1 MIALKYNEYLGGFF
15 KYKINKNEYIKLEK
29 RKPTSSN
36 NTTKIIVINIG
47 AIFTNLFF
55 TAAIFNSSFSFKVF
69 KLFKKYIA
77 NKRKPKLA
85 TSIGKLDGPT
95 TSSPIVF
102 SKPKDEIKYII
113 NVIKNIDASIFC
125 FEKNNLN
132 ISFINILP

>member
-29 RKPTSSN
+29 RKPISSN

-77 NKRKPKLA
+77 NNKRNK
-85 TSIGKLDGPT
+85 
-95 TSSPIVF
+95 F
-102 SKPKDEIKYII
+102 
-113 NVIKNIDASIFC
+113 
-125 FEKNNLN
+125 
-132 ISFINILP
+132 